1 MNKRNAF
8 LRPMLALLA
17 TIACCFSCITIK
29 TVGIPDKV
37 NANETVEFT
46 VEWDFDAETERN
58 PEYIVFAMLV
68 PKSWGIS
75 NNAEVSY
82 STNNLAS
89 QLQYKTDIVNE
100 KMVLMDPSEKEA
112 TTGLPYPSACNAFRG
127 QAGNYGSMEW
137 VCFKSQTSFATDG
150 SDAAQGVVNITTK
163 VKFKTGGANIK
174 FNFALQ
180 LFGTV
185 KGFYDENGSNAE
197 YSDMYVKTVEVVG
210 GTGYDDFTTPKL
222 VSTTPSEIGYGDI
235 FCINF
240 STNVAGAESKLQGE
254 SDVYVKGEAT
264 LASGKTV
271 QISGNSKINKMETS
285 DKINFTKYVYLPQLF
300 NLGKSDKIESLT
312 VWFENAS
319 GSVIEKGTTG
329 GGFKVSKAN

>member
-1 MNKRNAF
+1 MKKRNLHIRSVFAI
-8 LRPMLALLA
+8 LAM
-17 TIACCFSCITIK
+17 IAVCFSCITIK
-29 TVGIPDKV
+29 TVGIPDKLQ
-37 NANETVEFT
+37 ANDTVEFT

-89 QLQYKTDIVNE
+89 QLQYKNDIVNE

-112 TTGLPYPSACNAFRG
+112 TTGLPYASACNAFRG

-150 SDAAQGVVNITTK
+150 SDAAQGVVNVTTK

-197 YSDMYVKTVEVVG
+197 YSEMYVKTVEVVG

-235 FCINF
+235 FCFNF
-240 STNVAGAESKLQGE
+240 STNVAGAESDLQGE
-254 SDVYVKGEAT
+254 SEVYVMGTAT

-271 QISGNSKINKMETS
+271 TLSTKGKQNLMETS
-285 DKINFTKYVYLPQLF
+285 DKTQFSKYVYLPQLF
-300 NLGKSDKIESLT
+300 NISPSDKIENLV
-312 VWFENAS
+312 VWFENKA
-319 GSVIEKGTTG
+319 GDKIEKGG
-329 GGFKVSKAN
+329 EGDGFIVSKAN